1 MSKEKIYLT
10 WNDVNNLLDKLHQ
23 QTNGIINYVTGVPR
37 GGIILAVLYSHR
49 FNIPYMEFKNNNYPD
64 MLILDDIADS
74 GATFENIQ
82 DNFPIPKKGAL
93 HYKSS
98 CSYKPDFFAE
108 EIDDDFGW
116 IVYPWERK
124 DSKTVQDYLA

>member
-82 DNFPIPKKGAL
+82 DNFPTPKKGAL